1 MGTLDNFIEGT
12 FSKDHPANQPELIR
26 ENDSITDA
34 FEANDEDAVY
44 SIISE
49 LRTRINRMREVCK
62 ASDNDYLLKQLNIVY
77 QKL

>member
-1 MGTLDNFIEGT
+1 MNLDNHIEGD
-12 FSKDHPANQPELIR
+12 FNYYNPANQPELIR

-34 FEANDEDAVY
+34 FEANDEEDLY
-44 SIISE
+44 SLISE

-62 ASDNDYLLKQLNIVY
+62 ASDNDYLLKQLNIIY